1 MWRQRLAV
9 ITPLRIVAIFAIA
22 IFGKVEDNE
31 EFISVSIRMKNVT
44 DILFFIFMSPFTRLP
59 RGVINSGDYVC
70 KSEICSKRIFNV
82 SKARTEAV
90 CESDLKAEYTT
101 KIARNNAVKDRTM

>member
-44 DILFFIFMSPFTRLP
+44 DILFFIFMFPFTHAYP
-59 RGVINSGDYVC
+59 AAS
-70 KSEICSKRIFNV
+70 
-82 SKARTEAV
+82 
-90 CESDLKAEYTT
+90 
-101 KIARNNAVKDRTM
+101 